1 MFQID
6 NYGPVHQGANL
17 CAAAD
22 KNQVT
27 IHFNVLKLE
36 YTVQVSKLTDDVQ
49 VDEPE
54 ERRLSL
60 PGGDLAL
67 VEAAVADVHP
77 RQPQREPLCAGHVE
91 GGKALVG
98 DVGQVVER
106 EQHRDGESV
115 AEPRDLQWMEGR
127 IRRGEDRE
135 RQISGR
141 NRGRE
146 VVSEAGKCL
155 LIPGQIPAAYSPRA
169 SKLSPVSQC
178 DCGGRGIQA

>member
-1 MFQID
+1 MFQIA

-115 AEPRDLQWMEGR
+115 AEPRDLQWRGGYVEERTEKGR
-127 IRRGEDRE
+127 
-135 RQISGR
+135 S
-141 NRGRE
+141 
-146 VVSEAGKCL
+146 V
-155 LIPGQIPAAYSPRA
+155 
-169 SKLSPVSQC
+169 
-178 DCGGRGIQA
+178 GGRGGERS

>member
-1 MFQID
+1 MFQIA
-6 NYGPVHQGANL
+6 NYGPVHQGASL

-49 VDEPE
+49 VDQPE

-115 AEPRDLQWMEGR
+115 AEPRDLQWRSGYVEERTEKGR
-127 IRRGEDRE
+127 
-135 RQISGR
+135 S
-141 NRGRE
+141 
-146 VVSEAGKCL
+146 V
-155 LIPGQIPAAYSPRA
+155 
-169 SKLSPVSQC
+169 
-178 DCGGRGIQA
+178 GGRGGERS